1 MGEKIQALRERIGE
15 VRDLAAA
22 SAVLGWDQQVNM
34 PPGGT
39 EGRAYALTTL
49 SKLTHQKS
57 VSDDMGKAIEDA
69 KAEAAGLDP
78 DSDDARLVQKAERD
92 YLKDHKVPNDWVGEF
107 THVTAL
113 GYQVWEKARAASDFS
128 QFQPALEKIIS
139 LRRQYADFFAP
150 YDHVYDALLDDFE
163 PGMKTAE
170 VKAVFDELRTEQVAL
185 VQATADSRVEID
197 DALIHQPLDEKAQ
210 WNFGVEV
217 IKAIGYDFNR
227 GRQDKS
233 VHPFTTGFNPG
244 DVRITTRIDPEF
256 LNPALFGSIHECGH
270 AMYEQGINPA
280 YARTPLDGGA
290 SLGFHESQ
298 SRMWENMVGR
308 SRPFWTVFYSR
319 LQHHFPVQFGSV
331 DMETFFQAINKVEPS
346 LIRVEADEATYNLHI
361 MLRFELELALMDG
374 SLAVQDLPAAWNKKS
389 EQLLGIT
396 PPNDRLGVLQ
406 DVHWSGGMVGYFPT
420 YALGNLI
427 AAQLWEKIL
436 ADIPDLEDRISA
448 GKFSD
453 LLDWLRTNVHTH
465 GAKYKP
471 MELLKR
477 ITGQTLTAAPY
488 LRYLKSKFGDVYSLS

>member
-15 VRDLAAA
+15 IRDLAAA

-34 PPGGT
+34 PPGGA
-39 EGRAYALTTL
+39 EGRAYALATL
-49 SKLTHQKS
+49 SMLTHQKS

-69 KAEAAGLDP
+69 KVEAAALDP

-92 YLKDHKVPNDWVGEF
+92 YLKDRKVPNEWVGEF
-107 THVTAL
+107 THVTTL

-185 VQATADSRVEID
+185 VQATADSGVEID
-197 DALIHQPLDEKAQ
+197 DALIRQPLDEKAQ

-319 LQHHFPVQFGSV
+319 LQHHFPAQFGSV

-361 MLRFELELALMDG
+361 MLRFELEMALMDG

-396 PPNDRLGVLQ
+396 PPNDKLGVLQ

-436 ADIPDLEDRISA
+436 ADIPDLEDRLSA

-453 LLDWLRTNVHTH
+453 LLDWLRTNVHTY

-488 LRYLKSKFGDVYSLS
+488 LRYLKSKFGDVYALS

>member
-15 VRDLAAA
+15 IRDLAAA

-34 PPGGT
+34 PPGGA
-39 EGRAYALTTL
+39 EGRAYALATL

-69 KAEAAGLDP
+69 KVEAAALDP

-92 YLKDHKVPNDWVGEF
+92 YLKDRKVPNEWVGEF
-107 THVTAL
+107 THVTTL
-113 GYQVWEKARAASDFS
+113 GYQVWEKARAASDFG

-170 VKAVFDELRTEQVAL
+170 VKAVFNELRTEQVAL
-185 VQATADSRVEID
+185 VQATAESGVEID
-197 DALIHQPLDEKAQ
+197 DALIRQPLDEKAQ

-308 SRPFWTVFYSR
+308 SRPFWIVFYSR
-319 LQHHFPVQFGSV
+319 LQHHFPAQFGSV
-331 DMETFFQAINKVEPS
+331 DMETFFRAINKVEPS

-361 MLRFELELALMDG
+361 MLRFELEMALMDG

-396 PPNDRLGVLQ
+396 PPNDKLGVLQ

-436 ADIPDLEDRISA
+436 ADIPDLEDRLSA

-453 LLDWLRTNVHTH
+453 LLDWLRTNVHTY

-488 LRYLKSKFGDVYSLS
+488 LRYLKSKFGDVYALS